1 MSEDDVA
8 TSHLSYTSDAVDGI
22 VLTTDRTQALS
33 SCHELQC
40 KVISE
45 ADSIDICKKPPLG
58 LMFYSKNKSIN
69 Q

>member
-8 TSHLSYTSDAVDGI
+8 TFLTCQTMVDGI
-22 VLTTDRTQALS
+22 VLTTDTGY
-33 SCHELQC
+33 CHELQC

-45 ADSIDICKKPPLG
+45 AVEADCIVEHDICLFKTNPYLK
-58 LMFYSKNKSIN
+58 